1 MGISKDM
8 TPELSALEDEF
19 DRRMFWISNEC
30 YRRYGRRP
38 ARFHA
43 LVAELRGVG
52 AAKRLLASDKDPVA
66 WQELDASR
74 GDGFDITMEYLVVQ
88 NRYRPLFNRQEIETA
103 EKRLAWFPEQ
113 AVDRRRYSDRF

>member
-1 MGISKDM
+1 M
-8 TPELSALEDEF
+8 TPELKALEDEF

-38 ARFHA
+38 TRFHA

-52 AAKRLLASDKDPVA
+52 AAKRLLAPDKDGVA
-66 WQELDASR
+66 WEELDASR
-74 GDGFDITMEYLVVQ
+74 SDGFEITMEFLVVQ
-88 NRYRPLFNRQEIETA
+88 NRYRPLFDPQEIEMA

-113 AVDRRRYSDRF
+113 VVDRGRYSDPS